1 MPQALPGVT
10 SGLALAQVLVWV
22 SQAPWDMS
30 LDAAGL
36 SGRRVR
42 SEESEREAKA
52 VTWTRGSWSLGQQA
66 PSCGSL
72 CETAS
77 GRSSATARASR
88 AQGGLHSMGCSAS
101 TVTVDRVCVGSE
113 VRERLLAFEQAP
125 CVRTAQMET
134 RHLAPSLSLSISRL
148 LSPSLSV
155 SLSVC
160 LCLSFSPSLS
170 IFLWGDVHW
179 ALSESRA
186 ERWWTQERTE
196 LGAAGGR
203 GQMPCQAPPS
213 VTGRMVSP
221 RKFICSV
228 LPPEAQNGTVFGG
241 MSFKEVIRVK

>member
-1 MPQALPGVT
+1 
-10 SGLALAQVLVWV
+10 
-22 SQAPWDMS
+22 
-30 LDAAGL
+30 
-36 SGRRVR
+36 
-42 SEESEREAKA
+42 
-52 VTWTRGSWSLGQQA
+52 
-66 PSCGSL
+66 
-72 CETAS
+72 
-77 GRSSATARASR
+77 
-88 AQGGLHSMGCSAS
+88 MGCSVS

-125 CVRTAQMET
+125 CVHTARMET
-134 RHLAPSLSLSISRL
+134 RHLAPSLSLSISLL
-148 LSPSLSV
+148 LSPSLSISLPVSLSV

-228 LPPEAQNGTVFGG
+228 LPPAAQNGTVFGG